1 MKIINGDFKGRNFY
15 MPADIRPT
23 SNMVRKAVFDIIG
36 QDMTGM
42 HFLDLFAGSGAMGLE
57 AFSCGAQSVTMVERD
72 MKCASV
78 IGENVA
84 LFGLDRMSQDG
95 RICQLI
101 QSDVFAAIKSF
112 LRQNKRFNVVFLD
125 PPYDEG
131 LAKKTLKT
139 LSAYDIL
146 HPNSYVIAEY
156 GKREGLPYQD
166 HDFEVMTQR
175 KYGKSY
181 LVIYQPKSQ
190 ISAK

>member
-181 LVIYQPKSQ
+181 LVIYQTKS
-190 ISAK
+190 